1 MITLATEI
9 DRQKLPSKKLL
20 KIGEVAKQTDV
31 GISTIRYYESL
42 GLLVPIE
49 RSDNGYRY
57 YDEESVER
65 LQFIRKAQ
73 SLQFSLAEIHQVLG
87 VRAHGSPV
95 CPLVKDL
102 LKQKIANLEEQ
113 IDRMKEMKQ
122 ELETYQSRW
131 ESRPLD
137 DPCSKEVCSMIEEVV
152 DRDLPTHRLRG
163 EHSV

>member
-1 MITLATEI
+1 MITIPKEI
-9 DRQKLPSKKLL
+9 DRQKLISKKLL

-42 GLLVPIE
+42 GLIVPVE
-49 RSDNGYRY
+49 RNDNGYRY
-57 YDEESVER
+57 YDAESVER

-95 CPLVKDL
+95 CPLVRDL
-102 LKQKIANLEEQ
+102 LKQKIANLAEQ
-113 IDRMKEMKQ
+113 IERMKEMKQ

-137 DPCSKEVCSMIEEVV
+137 DPCGKEVCSMIEEVAE
-152 DRDLPTHRLRG
+152 RDVLTHHLRG
-163 EHSV
+163 EL

>member
-9 DRQKLPSKKLL
+9 GRDKLPSKKLI

-42 GLLVPIE
+42 GLIVPVE
-49 RSDNGYRY
+49 RNDNGYRY

-95 CPLVKDL
+95 CPLVRDL
-102 LKQKIANLEEQ
+102 LKQKIANLAEQ
-113 IDRMKEMKQ
+113 IDRMKEMKE

-137 DPCSKEVCSMIEEVV
+137 DPCSKEVCSMIDEVA
-152 DRDLPTHRLRG
+152 DRDIPTHRLRG

>member
-9 DRQKLPSKKLL
+9 ARQKSSSSKLL

-42 GLLVPIE
+42 GLLVPVE

-87 VRAHGSPV
+87 VRANGSPV

-102 LKQKIANLEEQ
+102 LKHKIADLDGQ
-113 IDRMKEMKQ
+113 IERMKEMKE

-137 DPCSKEVCSMIEEVV
+137 DPCSKEVCSMIEEVT
-152 DRDLPTHRLRG
+152 DRVPTHRLRG